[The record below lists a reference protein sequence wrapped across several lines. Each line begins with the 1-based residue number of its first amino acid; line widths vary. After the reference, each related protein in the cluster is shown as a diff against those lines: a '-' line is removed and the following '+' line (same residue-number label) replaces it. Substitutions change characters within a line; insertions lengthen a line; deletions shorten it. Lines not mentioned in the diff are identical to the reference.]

1 MPPLPTSL
9 TIPGWLIVIIIIG
22 LVVLISAGTLVS
34 ALRGRSGAD
43 NTWGKAFSGARRQQ
57 RQQAAQ
63 MDELHRAV
71 ANLSAQESKS
81 DKPNE

>member
-9 TIPGWLIVIIIIG
+9 TIPGWLIVIVIIG
-22 LVVLISAGTLVS
+22 LVILISAGTLVS
-34 ALRGRSGAD
+34 ALRGRAGAE
-43 NTWGKAFSGARRQQ
+43 NTWGKAFGGARRQQ

-71 ANLSAQESKS
+71 ANLTAKKPKS

>member
-1 MPPLPTSL
+1 MPHWPASL
-9 TIPGWLIVIIIIG
+9 SIPGPVLVIGILA

-34 ALRGRSGAD
+34 ALRGRSGGQ
-43 NTWGKAFSGARRQQ
+43 NSWGKAFGGARRQQ

-71 ANLSAQESKS
+71 TNLSAKKPKS
-81 DKPNE
+81 DESNE